1 MNDILNNIKASM
13 AAYSEGYA
21 AGWQEALLKVQSEL
35 ANVALESLANRNE
48 SRPENL
54 VIMLS
59 DVDEVIN
66 KMLWLN
72 TLERFVNNE

>member
-1 MNDILNNIKASM
+1 MNDRLNNIKTSM
-13 AAYSEGYA
+13 TAYSDGHA

-35 ANVALESLANRNE
+35 HEIALNSLANRNE

-59 DVDEVIN
+59 DVDKVIY
-66 KMLWLN
+66 KMLEDTN
-72 TLERFVNNE
+72 D